1 MSTVMAAVVRSGRAF
16 SGGTAARVVDD
27 VGADVT
33 GRRGPS
39 VAVP

>member
-1 MSTVMAAVVRSGRAF
+1 MSTVVAAVVRRGRAF
-16 SGGTAARVVDD
+16 SGGVATRGVGD

-39 VAVP
+39 VAAP